1 MTQADPHSPPVAMTF
16 TVNGRAVSLAMRPD
30 ITLADMLRDELQLT
44 GTKIGCASGECGAC
58 TVIVDGA
65 AMPACITPALLVQ
78 GAAIQ
83 TVEGLTAQNDTG
95 KDDLHPLQRAFIDNG
110 AFQCGFCTAGMLM
123 SATALLQRN
132 PHPDEAA
139 IRTALQGNIC
149 RCTGYV
155 QILEAIRAVAAP

>member
-1 MTQADPHSPPVAMTF
+1 MTQADPHSRSTAMSF
-16 TVNGRAVSLAMRPD
+16 TVNGRAVSLMARPD

-65 AMPACITPALLVQ
+65 AMTACITPALLVQ

-83 TVEGLTAQNDTG
+83 TVEGLAVS
-95 KDDLHPLQRAFIDNG
+95 DDAGREALHPLQRAFIDNG

-123 SATALLQRN
+123 SATALLQQN
-132 PHPDEAA
+132 PHPSEAE

-155 QILEAIRAVAAP
+155 QILQAIREVAAS